1 MITDAVGFGY
11 RSRRTI
17 RDARKQA
24 AVILVH
30 GGTVTV
36 TRNDRAQ
43 DQMTP
48 LPETIWGRR
57 PALL

>member
-43 DQMTP
+43 T
-48 LPETIWGRR
+48 R
-57 PALL
+57 